1 MASKGSGSAPA
12 PAVTPQV
19 SRKVET
25 GGAARGEKNRRSLG
39 ARYLQSRTRTPSSGS
54 GLFGGTK
61 QTLG

>member
-1 MASKGSGSAPA
+1 MGGQDKPPA
-12 PAVTPQV
+12 PPVTPQI
-19 SRKVET
+19 SRAVET
-25 GGAARGEKNRRSLG
+25 GGAGRSTKRRNSIG